1 MEVAELR
8 IALVSAQASPL
19 GLGGPTAGGRHTHVA
34 ALAKAL
40 GALSHEVTVYVR
52 HEDKSLPKTVPFAP
66 GVTIEHVPG
75 GPVQPLPADDQLP
88 LMGDF
93 GRALADRWKSGGPD
107 GGPDVVHAHYW
118 LSGLAALTA
127 TADVRRPVVVTF
139 HGLAAAERRHLPV
152 DHNAGPG
159 PRAGMERTL
168 GSLADRVVAQSE
180 DEVADL
186 GRMGIRRA
194 TTVIVPPGVDPETFT
209 PSGPAADHRRPGLRR
224 ILTVGPLVPRKG
236 FGDLVEALRRVPG
249 AELVIVGGPDPARP
263 PRDIDADPE
272 ARRLLQ
278 LADAHGVADRVR
290 IVGAVSQEDL
300 AGWYRSADVLA
311 CAPWYEPSGLT
322 PLEAMS
328 CGVPVVAYEVG
339 GIGESVIDNV
349 TGVLVPPRDPN
360 ALAGALRALL
370 GDEVRRMSFA
380 SAAIDRVRSRYTWE
394 RTATE
399 LERVYRTVTGTTD
412 ADDSGSDAGSDED
425 ELSEVS

>member
-1 MEVAELR
+1 MR
-8 IALVSAQASPL
+8 IALVAAQASPL
-19 GLGGPTAGGRHTHVA
+19 ALGRPGAGGRHTHVA
-34 ALAKAL
+34 ALARAL
-40 GALSHEVTVYVR
+40 GRLGHEVRVYVR
-52 HEDKSLPKTVPFAP
+52 REDPKPGDQVEYAPNVTV
-66 GVTIEHVPG
+66 EHIAA
-75 GPVQPLPADDQLP
+75 GPDAPLPPDDQLP

-93 GRALADRWKSGGPD
+93 GRALAARWGGAD
-107 GGPDVVHAHYW
+107 TGPDVVHAHYW

-127 TADVRRPVVVTF
+127 TADVRRPVVVTY

-152 DHNAGPG
+152 DRNGGPG
-159 PRAGMERTL
+159 PRAGLERTL

-180 DEVADL
+180 DEVTEL
-186 GRMGIRRA
+186 GRMGVRRA
-194 TTVIVPPGVDPETFT
+194 GTVIVPSGVDTETFT

-224 ILTVGPLVPRKG
+224 ILSVGPLVERKG
-236 FGDLVEALRRVPG
+236 FGDLVESLRRVPG
-249 AELVIVGGPDPARP
+249 AELVVVGGPDPARP
-263 PRDIDADPE
+263 PRDLDRDPE

-278 LADAHGVADRVR
+278 LADKVGVADRVR
-290 IVGAVSQEDL
+290 IIGAVTQEEL

-311 CAPWYEPSGLT
+311 CAPWYEPFGLT
-322 PLEAMS
+322 PLEAMA

-349 TGVLVPPRDPN
+349 TGVLVPPRDVK

-399 LERVYRTVTGTTD
+399 LERVYRTVTGAAAT
-412 ADDSGSDAGSDED
+412 SEDED
-425 ELSEVS
+425 DEALSEVS

>member
-1 MEVAELR
+1 MR

-19 GLGGPTAGGRHTHVA
+19 GLGGPVAGGRHTHVA
-34 ALAKAL
+34 AVAKAL
-40 GALSHEVTVYVR
+40 GAMGHEVTVYVR
-52 HEDKSLPKTVPFAP
+52 REDGAAPATVQFSP
-66 GVTIEHVPG
+66 GVSIEHVPA
-75 GPVQPLPADDQLP
+75 GPEAPLPPDEQLP

-93 GRALADRWKSGGPD
+93 GRALAARWAEDPGAA
-107 GGPDVVHAHYW
+107 PDVVHAHYW

-127 TADVRRPVVVTF
+127 TAEVRRPVVVTY
-139 HGLAAAERRHLPV
+139 HGLASAERRALPA
-152 DHNAGPG
+152 DHNAKPG
-159 PRAGMERTL
+159 PRAGLERTL

-180 DEVADL
+180 DEVAEL
-186 GRMGIRRA
+186 GRMGVRRA
-194 TTVIVPPGVDPETFT
+194 ATVIVPSGVDVDVFT
-209 PSGPAADHRRPGLRR
+209 PTGPAADHRRPGLRR
-224 ILTVGPLVPRKG
+224 ILTVGPLVARKG

-249 AELVIVGGPDPARP
+249 AELVVVGGSDPARP

-278 LADAHGVADRVR
+278 LADSHGVGDRLR
-290 IVGAVSQEDL
+290 IVGAVTQEEL

-311 CAPWYEPSGLT
+311 CAPWYEPFGLT
-322 PLEAMS
+322 PLEAMA
-328 CGVPVVAYEVG
+328 CGVPVVAYELG

-349 TGVLVPPRDPN
+349 TGVLVPPRDIN
-360 ALAGALRALL
+360 AMAGALRALL

-394 RTATE
+394 RAATE

-412 ADDSGSDAGSDED
+412 SDAPEEPSEASEED